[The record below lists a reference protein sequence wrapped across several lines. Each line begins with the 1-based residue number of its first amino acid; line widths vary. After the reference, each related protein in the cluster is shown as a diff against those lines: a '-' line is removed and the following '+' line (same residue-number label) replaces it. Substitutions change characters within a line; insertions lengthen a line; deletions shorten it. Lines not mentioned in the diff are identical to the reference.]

1 MEKKKYY
8 SLGDNLPFDPIHP
21 GEMLSDELRA
31 RGISQRKFAG
41 MIECSCSFLNE
52 IIKGKRPIST
62 LTAFRIEAATGI
74 SAQVWVNL
82 QSAYDMQVARNDKKF
97 TSLLAKIRRTAAV
110 L

>member
-8 SLGDNLPFDPIHP
+8 SLGDDFPFAAIHP
-21 GEMLSDELRA
+21 GEMLLDELQA
-31 RGISQRKFAG
+31 RGISQRKFAR

-62 LTAFRIEAATGI
+62 MTACKIEAATGI

-82 QSAYDMQVARNDKKF
+82 QSAYDMQM
-97 TSLLAKIRRTAAV
+97 AKG
-110 L
+110 